1 MAAIHWEESM
11 SVGVSI
17 LDVDHRRLVEIL
29 ARLQNSV
36 GEHSNRELIAATIA
50 TLLEYTEE
58 HFRHEE
64 ESMERFNYPDIAQH
78 VGEHN
83 DLMRKLL
90 AFKDNAERGQTA
102 SAIELMDFLGGY
114 LTNHMLGADKKLGLF
129 LRSRLPAEAAV
140 S

>member
-1 MAAIHWEESM
+1 M

-17 LDVDHRRLVEIL
+17 MDVDHRRLVDIL

-36 GEHSNRELIAATIA
+36 GEHNNRELIAATIA
-50 TLLEYTEE
+50 TLLDYTEE

-64 ESMERFNYPDIAQH
+64 ESMERYGYPDAAQH
-78 VGEHN
+78 IAEHK

-90 AFKDNAERGQTA
+90 SFKEAAERGQTA
-102 SAIELMDFLGGY
+102 SALELMDFLGGY

-129 LRSRLPAEAAV
+129 LRSRLPAEAPAG
-140 S
+140 

>member
-1 MAAIHWEESM
+1 MASIHWEESM

-17 LDVDHRRLVEIL
+17 FDVDHRKLVEIL

-36 GEHSNRELIAATIA
+36 SEHNNRELIAATIA
-50 TLLEYTEE
+50 TLLDYTEE

-64 ESMERFNYPDIAQH
+64 EAMEHYAYPDTAKH
-78 VGEHN
+78 VDEHQ

-90 AFKDNAERGQTA
+90 AFKDSTNRGQTA
-102 SAIELMDFLGGY
+102 SALELMDFLGGY
-114 LTNHMLGADKKLGLF
+114 LTNHMLGADKKLGAF
-129 LRSRLPAEAAV
+129 LRSRLPADAPV